1 MEERTDVMTDYQI
14 RTLLNMII
22 TIVDKEE
29 NKEDLKKRLIEI
41 RDGKVFDEKSP
52 GFREN
57 YPQNQ

>member
-1 MEERTDVMTDYQI
+1 MEERMDVMTDYQM

-41 RDGKVFDEKSP
+41 RDGKVFDDEDAST
-52 GFREN
+52 
-57 YPQNQ
+57 

>member
-1 MEERTDVMTDYQI
+1 MEERVEIMTDYQM

-41 RDGKVFDEKSP
+41 RDGKVFDEK
-52 GFREN
+52 RE
-57 YPQNQ
+57 P